1 MFVLTSRTS
10 LPRGP
15 IDSLKYGL
23 FLRRP
28 SQFQTPFV
36 CLCSDPHTKGHKHC
50 DALKE
55 TTCQM
60 FNCSDARTNRSVWGL
75 CNSDVLG
82 VQLFSCTIVLITLL
96 IRDIGFGLF
105 YSIHKSRE
113 ILCCVCYRC
122 PGSIIF
128 IIIEPLTVKQC
139 LPRVTHFS
147 LCFFLFFS
155 LITRKVVEHKVI
167 GEKKGRMEKVWHF

>member
-60 FNCSDARTNRSVWGL
+60 FNCSDARTN
-75 CNSDVLG
+75 
-82 VQLFSCTIVLITLL
+82 
-96 IRDIGFGLF
+96 IGFGLF

-147 LCFFLFFS
+147 PCFFLFFS

-167 GEKKGRMEKVWHF
+167 GEKKGRMEKV